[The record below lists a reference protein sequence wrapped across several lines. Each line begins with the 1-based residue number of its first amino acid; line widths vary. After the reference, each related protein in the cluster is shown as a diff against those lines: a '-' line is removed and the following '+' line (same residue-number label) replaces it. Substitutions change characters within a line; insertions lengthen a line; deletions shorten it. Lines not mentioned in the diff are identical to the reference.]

1 MLGLRHS
8 TNIHYG
14 VWYRLAEKVGADW
27 PADQAVVDGNF
38 RTEVKE

>member
-1 MLGLRHS
+1 LASGIPPIY
-8 TNIHYG
+8 TTGYG
-14 VWYRLAEKVGADW
+14 IDIAEKVGADW